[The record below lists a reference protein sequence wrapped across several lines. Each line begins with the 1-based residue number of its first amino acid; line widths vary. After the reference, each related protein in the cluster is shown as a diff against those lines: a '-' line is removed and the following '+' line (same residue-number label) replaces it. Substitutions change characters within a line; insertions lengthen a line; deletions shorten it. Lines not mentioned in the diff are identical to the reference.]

1 MLARVGARPRAADE
15 GGTSTTSS
23 GLFVVTL
30 GLLSGSCILGPKPIL
45 PSSITAGTF
54 CASPYPLDASRSRSP
69 PSEDDSVPAPAA
81 AERGYATHTLET
93 CRAIGVLGLVE
104 RLAEARAREASET
117 EVASLRAEIFYA
129 ISMATLDLASTVAH
143 IECEEGRASEIA
155 ANLRDAETEQ
165 TRRLTAFSLMLSA
178 AGAVAAGVLDLTDKN
193 MTASSIVG
201 ITGGVAG
208 GALGFATLA
217 VHRTADFRHER
228 NILGE
233 FWYGRPHP
241 DFPDAIWTYLSR
253 PQSGMSPG
261 RSTRESLI
269 SKWRTSGRLGK
280 DPTNPSAD
288 RIALYFGAGGIY
300 DADELEDRAEM
311 LLEVRDVIDLMNHD
325 LRQLETDVSSR

>member
-1 MLARVGARPRAADE
+1 MRHGLTLAALA
-15 GGTSTTSS
+15 
-23 GLFVVTL
+23 
-30 GLLSGSCILGPKPIL
+30 LLCPSCILGPKPIL
-45 PSSITAGTF
+45 PSSVTTGSF
-54 CASPYPLDASRSRSP
+54 CASPYSLDSSRARSP
-69 PSEDDSVPAPAA
+69 VPEDDSVRADAA
-81 AERGYATHTLET
+81 AERGYAPHTLET

-104 RLAEARAREASET
+104 RLAEARNRGASES
-117 EVASLRAEIFYA
+117 EVANLRAEIFYA

-155 ANLRDAETEQ
+155 ANLRDAEAEQ

-178 AGAVAAGVLDLTDKN
+178 TGAVAAGVLDLTDTN

-201 ITGGVAG
+201 IAGGVAG
-208 GALGFATLA
+208 GVLGFATLA
-217 VHRTADFRHER
+217 VHRTADFRHDR

-233 FWYGRPHP
+233 IWNGDRHP
-241 DFPDAIWTYLSR
+241 DVPEAIWTYLTR
-253 PQSGMSPG
+253 PQSGTSPG

-269 SKWRTSGRLGK
+269 SKWKTTGRLGK
-280 DPTNPSAD
+280 DPANPSSE
-288 RIALYFGAGGIY
+288 RIALYFGPGGIY

>member
-15 GGTSTTSS
+15 GGTSNTR
-23 GLFVVTL
+23 GRLIVAVL
-30 GLLSGSCILGPKPIL
+30 ALLSASCILGPKPIL
-45 PSSITAGTF
+45 PSSVTAGTF
-54 CASPYPLDASRSRSP
+54 CASPYPLEASRSRFPSP
-69 PSEDDSVPAPAA
+69 EDDSVPATAA
-81 AERGYATHTLET
+81 AERGYAPHTLET
-93 CRAIGVLGLVE
+93 CRAIGALGLVE

-117 EVASLRAEIFYA
+117 EVANLRAEIFYA

-155 ANLRDAETEQ
+155 ANLRDAESEQ

-178 AGAVAAGVLDLTDKN
+178 TGAVAAGVLNLTDTN
-193 MTASSIVG
+193 MTAASIVG

-208 GALGFATLA
+208 GVLGFATLA

-233 FWYGRPHP
+233 LWYGGPHP

-253 PQSGMSPG
+253 PQSGTVPG
-261 RSTRESLI
+261 RSTREGLI
-269 SKWRTSGRLGK
+269 LKWKVWGRLGK
-280 DPTNPSAD
+280 DPTNPSGD

-325 LRQLETDVSSR
+325 LRQLETDISSR